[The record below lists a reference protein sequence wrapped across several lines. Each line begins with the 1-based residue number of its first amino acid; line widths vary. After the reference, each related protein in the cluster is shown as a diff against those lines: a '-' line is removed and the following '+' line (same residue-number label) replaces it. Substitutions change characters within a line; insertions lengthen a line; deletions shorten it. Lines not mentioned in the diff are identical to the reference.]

1 MRNPREASR
10 LLLDWYARMR
20 RDLPWRGTRD
30 PWRILVSEVMLQQT
44 RVSAVLPY
52 YERFLARFPTPES
65 LAAAGEDELLALWS
79 GLGYYSRARNLR
91 RAAQAIA
98 ARGAFP
104 RTFEEWRNLPGVGDY
119 TAAAVAS
126 IAFRQPCAVL
136 DGNVVRVMAR
146 FSAERGDTASAGV
159 RLRLKELAQTMLD
172 PRRPGDF
179 NQALMELGA
188 TVCLPRQPKCLLCP
202 WQDICQARA
211 QGIAEQLP
219 VRTRRQEPVQEE
231 LSLAVVVR
239 RGKILLRRRPDN
251 DGRLAGFWEL
261 PEAASM
267 PAGTR
272 LEPAGSFRHS
282 ITRHNYTVRV
292 WTACLR
298 HAPAGC
304 VWQPVEALASVPVSS
319 MTRKALALLNLF
331 PEASNWQAV

>member
-1 MRNPREASR
+1 MRNPRQAAR

-20 RDLPWRGTRD
+20 RELPWRGTRD

-52 YERFLARFPTPES
+52 YERFLVRFPTPES
-65 LAAAGEDELLALWS
+65 LAGAGEDELLALWS

-98 ARGAFP
+98 ARGGFP
-104 RTFEEWRNLPGVGDY
+104 QTFEEWRSLPGVGDY

-159 RLRLKELAQTMLD
+159 RVRLKKLAQTMLD

-211 QGIAEQLP
+211 EGIAEKLP
-219 VRTRRQEPVQEE
+219 VRTRRQEPVREE
-231 LSLAVVVR
+231 LSLAIIVR
-239 RGKILLRRRPDN
+239 RGKILLRKRPDN

-261 PEAASM
+261 PEADSL
-267 PAGTR
+267 PAEAL

-292 WTACLR
+292 WTARLGR
-298 HAPAGC
+298 APAGC
-304 VWQPVEALASVPVSS
+304 VWQPLEALESLPVSS
-319 MTRKALALLNLF
+319 MTRKALALLK
-331 PEASNWQAV
+331 PRAEAQGGRGV